1 MALTQTA
8 QFFEALGRSRHVLIA
23 LPAHPDVDQLAA
35 AAGLLGVCAK
45 LGKPADAVS
54 HGFADAAAHPYL
66 PLMGRVRATLPP
78 VTTLLIRVPTK
89 DVPLHDLS
97 YRLTDTHLEISVSP
111 KQGGWRPEDV
121 RSETSGMKYDF
132 IVTLGAAD
140 LDALGPLF
148 ADQPDMFFKVPTA
161 NLDHDPAN
169 EHFGT
174 MNYVDLTAASVTE
187 VLWRLI
193 KDHDRGLVDE
203 EIATALLA
211 GMISKS
217 RSFTS
222 DKMAPDTLSAAAEL
236 VALGAD
242 RERIVHGLYR
252 TRSVQTL
259 RLWGRALARLKHD
272 PARKLVWSSL
282 TRHDFA
288 LAGATDTELADVLDE
303 LVATS
308 PDARVAILAYEAVDG
323 TVCAIV
329 DAARPH
335 DAARLTASWQP
346 EGGARRARICIRG
359 KTLADA
365 ERDLV
370 AGLQAAIPLV

>member
-1 MALTQTA
+1 MALSHTA
-8 QFFEALGRSRHVLIA
+8 QFFEALGRSRQVLIA
-23 LPAHPDVDQLAA
+23 LPRHPNVDQLAA
-35 AAGLLGVCAK
+35 ATGLLGVCAK

-54 HGFADAAAHPYL
+54 HGFADGTTHPYL
-66 PLMGRVRATLPP
+66 PEASRIRGILPP
-78 VTTLLIRVPTK
+78 VATLLIRLPIK

-97 YRLTDTHLEISVSP
+97 YRVTDSHLEIAVAP

-121 RSETSGMKYDF
+121 RAETSGLKYDL
-132 IVTLGAAD
+132 IVTLGAPD
-140 LDALGPLF
+140 LDALGPLYS
-148 ADQPDMFFKVPTA
+148 DQTEMFFRVPTV
-161 NLDHDPAN
+161 NIDHDPAN

-174 MNYVDLTAASVTE
+174 MNFVDLTAASVTE
-187 VLWRLI
+187 VLWRLL

-211 GMISKS
+211 GMIAKS

-222 DKMAPDTLSAAAEL
+222 EKMAPDTLTAAAEL

-252 TRSVQTL
+252 TRTVHTL

-272 PARKLVWSSL
+272 PARKLAWASL
-282 TRHDFA
+282 TRQDFA
-288 LAGATDTELADVLDE
+288 LAGAGEGDLADVLDE

-308 PDARVAILAYEAVDG
+308 PDARVAALLYEAADG
-323 TVCAIV
+323 TIRGIV

-335 DAARLTASWQP
+335 DAARLTAAWQA
-346 EGGARRARICIRG
+346 EGTARRSRFRMPG
-359 KTLADA
+359 KDLPTA
-365 ERDLV
+365 ERELI
-370 AGLQAAIPLV
+370 AGLQAAIPVS